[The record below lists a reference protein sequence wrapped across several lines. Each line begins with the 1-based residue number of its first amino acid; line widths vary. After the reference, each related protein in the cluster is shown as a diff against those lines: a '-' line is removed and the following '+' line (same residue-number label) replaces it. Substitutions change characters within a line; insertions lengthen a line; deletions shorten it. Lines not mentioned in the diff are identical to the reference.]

1 MNASRLKLWRLWGG
15 KQRSRAHAKRG
26 RQLAQ
31 HCDMHPPLAGLVSAD
46 HALANAG
53 EAAQLFLCQPSP
65 LAPFPEIQPRLGH
78 PASIPNA
85 LFPDSKGAAA

>member
-1 MNASRLKLWRLWGG
+1 MNSSRLKLWRLWGH

-31 HCDMHPPLAGLVSAD
+31 NSDVHAPLAGLISRN
-46 HALANAG
+46 HALANAS
-53 EAAQLFLCQPSP
+53 EAAQLFLGQSALLP
-65 LAPFPEIQPRLGH
+65 PFPQKQPRLGH

-85 LFPDSKGAAA
+85 LFPDSKGAVA

>member
-15 KQRSRAHAKRG
+15 KQRSRAHAKRD

-31 HCDMHPPLAGLVSAD
+31 NSDVHAPLATLVPAD
-46 HALANAG
+46 HALADAG
-53 EAAQLFLCQPSP
+53 KPAQLFLGEPSP

-78 PASIPNA
+78 PASIPSGS
-85 LFPDSKGAAA
+85 FPDSKEVAA